1 MLCDICKENEATFH
15 LTQVIEGKVQK
26 IDLCEACAKA
36 KGVPDSVGFSLA
48 DLVVGLGSAK
58 EIERVAVGGGAQCPD
73 CGFTQTDF
81 KKTGRLGCPT
91 CWTTFAP
98 GLAALLKTL
107 HKGEQHIGKVP
118 QRAAKTF
125 QIVEK
130 VETLEAE
137 LKKAVTEERYEDAA
151 VLRDR
156 IYALQKQAKQEK
168 AGKE

>member
-1 MLCDICKENEATFH
+1 MLCDVCKENEATFH

-26 IDLCEACAKA
+26 VDLCEACAKA

-58 EIERVAVGGGAQCPD
+58 EIERVVPGKATQCPD
-73 CGFTQTDF
+73 CGFTQADF

-91 CWTTFAP
+91 CWTTFEP
-98 GLAALLKTL
+98 GLSALLKTL

-118 QRAAKTF
+118 ARAAKTF

-137 LKKAVTEERYEDAA
+137 LKKAVAEERYENAA
-151 VLRDR
+151 GLRDR
-156 IYALQKQAKQEK
+156 IHALQEQARQ
-168 AGKE
+168 ATASKE